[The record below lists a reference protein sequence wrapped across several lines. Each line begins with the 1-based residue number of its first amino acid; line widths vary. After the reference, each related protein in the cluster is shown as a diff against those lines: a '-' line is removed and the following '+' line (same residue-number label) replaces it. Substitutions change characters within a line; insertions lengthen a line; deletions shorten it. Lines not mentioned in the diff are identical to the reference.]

1 MKACGFCHTDLHV
14 INGDWQYTATLPI
27 CPGHEGAGIVC
38 EVSHVPIIFLD
49 RVTEINTKLKIGEDV
64 RNFKVGDRVGV
75 PWLYSACGACEFCI
89 TGWETLCAQ
98 QKNCGFSVD
107 GCLRQVTVAPADHAV
122 PIPDG
127 LELEQAAR
135 KENFSQFT

>member
-1 MKACGFCHTDLHV
+1 MSLMV
-14 INGDWQYTATLPI
+14 IGSTQLLFPFVLVTKEPELFVRSVTSHYLPI
-27 CPGHEGAGIVC
+27 
-38 EVSHVPIIFLD
+38 
-49 RVTEINTKLKIGEDV
+49 VTENNTKLKIGEDV